1 MTKVLYQVVGTE
13 YREIIHVS
21 AVPRINDTIVIDD
34 ELYVVMGVIWEAGV
48 RGIYEPIIGL
58 EFFSTEE

>member
-1 MTKVLYQVVGTE
+1 MIKVFYQVVDAK

-58 EFFSTEE
+58 DFFSTEK